1 MLATVSSSARA
12 LLEDGARRY
21 LDEEEMVAL
30 SHRLREYERNGGV
43 VSFAEFL
50 VSLLDTPIKMQLLS
64 DIRYTHTLT
73 Q

>member
-30 SHRLREYERNGGV
+30 SHRLREVGT
-43 VSFAEFL
+43 FCQWEFIS
-50 VSLLDTPIKMQLLS
+50 VCIYS
-64 DIRYTHTLT
+64 
-73 Q
+73 

>member
-1 MLATVSSSARA
+1 MNCQ
-12 LLEDGARRY
+12 
-21 LDEEEMVAL
+21 MVNVL
-30 SHRLREYERNGGV
+30 QYERNGGV